1 MNFTDAEKARLKVSA
16 RKHVLGHWM
25 DNADLDKGVKI
36 FTRGKGCRITDIDGN
51 RYRIADFNSI
61 EAKSRRKLEPYLY

>member
-1 MNFTDAEKARLKVSA
+1 MKTTFTEAEKKRLKISA

-25 DNADLDKGVKI
+25 CNADLDKGVKI

-51 RYRIADFNSI
+51 EFLDTFSN
-61 EAKSRRKLEPYLY
+61 LVT